1 MRKHRR
7 IVLAIHITPAGNLR
21 PSYIDGRRRAS
32 RTLSDVTNKFSR
44 RCLELRRLK
53 TNTKRGVDRLGLCRR
68 ENHSAEGAGCD
79 CRPSLNVYSKSVTH
93 C

>member
-7 IVLAIHITPAGNLR
+7 IILAIHITPAGNLR

-53 TNTKRGVDRLGLCRR
+53 TNTKRASTVQVC
-68 ENHSAEGAGCD
+68 AGARIILLKVQD
-79 CRPSLNVYSKSVTH
+79 AIAAH
-93 C
+93 H